1 MRGNGFMTSKTT
13 YCVLSH
19 THWDREW
26 YQSFEQF
33 RMRLCDLINNLLDI
47 LEKYPD
53 YIFHMDAQTIVLE
66 DYLEI
71 YPENEQKIKDYI
83 KKGNI
88 VVGPWYVQNDFYLS
102 SGEATVRNIIIGSD
116 IAEKFGKCEKVGYTP
131 DQFGLCSQ
139 LPQIFNGFDINY
151 HLFGRGYNVYED
163 NGNGYELSKKDIN
176 FLWVSPDGS
185 KVNSTLMPF
194 WYNNAQRFTSKIDV
208 ALERLE
214 NSKSAFSERTDSP
227 YLVMMNGVDHLEPQG
242 DLLPIL
248 DSINKRLTDD
258 EIKQCNMLDVMKL
271 NAPYAKDVVKGELR
285 YGAEGSILAGTFSTR
300 TDIKKLN
307 FDAQN
312 MIEHKIEPLYSLIS
326 LMGCDMYPS
335 NQIKYL
341 WKTLIPNHAHDSIC
355 CCSTP
360 NVMKNMEDRY
370 LRINDVG
377 NELIA
382 RGARFVNHHISR
394 DVKGDGV
401 YYFTVINTNQLG
413 YTGVMECEFNIA
425 IDDADKDFK
434 IFAPDG
440 SEAEYTIIDKH
451 QDIFCTFTAL
461 NLPGAVDVMRYKV
474 MLYVKNVPPFGYVNY
489 TVKTGYDYVEAPD
502 APALENEYI
511 KVDFDGDKVNI
522 TNKVNDVKYNDCLWF
537 EDIGDWGESYV
548 FQPCD
553 NDTPIKAKLL
563 KVETVYANS
572 IKSKVCL
579 EYSLDIPFE
588 LDGHKRAGEIVT
600 NKLWVYLSL
609 GKGEKALTV
618 DVKYH
623 NMAKYH
629 LTKAVIN
636 TDIDN
641 TITFASSVYDVI
653 KRDTKDIIREI
664 RTNCSQPV
672 NGFVYKKAQNSG
684 VAVFT
689 KGLYEYENEN
699 NKLIKLSLLRS
710 MDRISTFSL
719 GREWR
724 TDENVML
731 GTYNT
736 TFAIMPFGDDEQIIP
751 AMEQNINSQPLYHF
765 DSTNIRMFTGGRAIV
780 QDGNVDELY
789 YNYDKYENLNLPHVQ
804 QFIDVDE
811 TMCVTALKKAENSK
825 NTVIRMY
832 NPWDDAKRDVLTVLL
847 DKNLVKTNLAETK
860 ETEFDNFAGK
870 KEIVTVVIK

>member
-1 MRGNGFMTSKTT
+1 MSKTT

-47 LEKYPD
+47 LDKYPD

-88 VVGPWYVQNDFYLS
+88 VVGPWYVQNDFYLA

-131 DQFGLCSQ
+131 DQFGLVGQ

-151 HLFGRGYNVYED
+151 HLFGRGYTVYED
-163 NGNGYELSKKDIN
+163 KGNGYEPQKKDIN

-185 KVNSTLMPF
+185 KVNSTLMPY
-194 WYNNAQRFTSKIDV
+194 WYNNAQRITSKIDRAV
-208 ALERLE
+208 ERLE
-214 NSKSAFSERTDSP
+214 NAKNAFAERTESP
-227 YLVMMNGVDHLEPQG
+227 YLVMMNGVDHIEPQS

-248 DSINKRLTDD
+248 DSINKRLKDD
-258 EIKQCNMLDVMKL
+258 EIKQCNMMDVVKL
-271 NAPYAKDVVKGELR
+271 NAPYAKDIVKGELR
-285 YGAEGSILAGTFSTR
+285 YGAEGSILSGTFSTR

-326 LMGCDMYPS
+326 LMGCDMYPD

-341 WKTLIPNHAHDSIC
+341 WKTIIPNHAHDSIC

-370 LRINDVG
+370 RRINDVG
-377 NELIA
+377 SELIL
-382 RGARFVNHHISR
+382 RGARFVNHHIIR
-394 DVKGDGV
+394 DVNGDGV
-401 YYFTVINTNQLG
+401 YYFTVINTNQAS
-413 YTGVMECEFNIA
+413 YTGVMECEFNIG

-440 SEAEYTIIDKH
+440 SEVEYTILDKH
-451 QDIFCTFTAL
+451 QDLFCTFTAL
-461 NLPGAVDVMRYKV
+461 NLPGTVDVMRYKV
-474 MLYVKNVPPFGYVNY
+474 LVNVENVPPFGYVNY
-489 TVKTGYDYVEAPD
+489 TVKTGYDYCEAPM
-502 APALENEYI
+502 APVLENEFI
-511 KVDFDGDKVNI
+511 KVDFEDNKVNI
-522 TNKVNDVKYNDCLWF
+522 ADKVNDVKYNDCLWF
-537 EDIGDWGESYV
+537 EDIGDMGESYV
-548 FQPCD
+548 FQPCED
-553 NDTPIKAKLL
+553 DTPIKAQLES
-563 KVETVYANS
+563 VNTVYASNL
-572 IKSKVCL
+572 KSKVCL
-579 EYSLDIPFE
+579 EYILNIPFE
-588 LDGHKRAGEIVT
+588 LDGNKRSGDIVS

-609 GKGEKALTV
+609 GKGEKALAV
-618 DVKYH
+618 DVKYQ
-623 NMAKYH
+623 NSAKYH
-629 LTKAVIN
+629 LTKAVVN
-636 TDIDN
+636 TGIDN
-641 TITFASSVYDVI
+641 TVTFASSVYDVI

-672 NGFVYKKAQNSG
+672 NGFVYKKAEKNG
-684 VAVFT
+684 IAVFT

-710 MDRISTFSL
+710 MDRISTFSQ

-724 TDENVML
+724 TDENVMF
-731 GTYNT
+731 GTYQT
-736 TFAIMPFGDDEQIIP
+736 TFAIMPFCDEEAIIP
-751 AMEQNINSQPLYHF
+751 AIEQNINSQPVYHF

-780 QDGNVDELY
+780 QDGDVDELY
-789 YNYDKYENLNLPHVQ
+789 YSYDKYENLKLPQVQ
-804 QFIDVDE
+804 QFIDVNE
-811 TMCVTALKKAENSK
+811 NCCVTALKKAEKSK
-825 NTVIRMY
+825 DVVIRMY
-832 NPWDDAKRDVLTVLL
+832 NPGDDIQHDVLTVLT
-847 DKNLVKTNLAETK
+847 DKIVVKTNLAETK
-860 ETEFDNFAGK
+860 QTEFDNTASK